1 MELTKKEQKL
11 IARKKF
17 RNKCLEIEK
26 NILEHSGSFNGTEES
41 LKTNPIKSTFT
52 DGQYVREIF
61 MPADQLITTK
71 IHKKLHP
78 FFVMSGKLAIISEDG
93 IQEIKAPYHGITKPG
108 TKRIIYTHED
118 TVFITVHATD
128 KTTVDEVIKDVSTDD
143 FNDPTLIIE

>member
-1 MELTKKEQKL
+1 M
-11 IARKKF
+11 
-17 RNKCLEIEK
+17 
-26 NILEHSGSFNGTEES
+26 
-41 LKTNPIKSTFT
+41 P
-52 DGQYVREIF
+52 QYIREIF

-78 FFVMSGKLAIISEDG
+78 FFVMSGRLTIISEDG
-93 IQEIKAPYHGITKPG
+93 IKEIKAPYHGITKPG

>member
-17 RNKCLEIEK
+17 RNKCAEIEK
-26 NILEHSGSFNGTEES
+26 NILKHKNSFNGIEES

-52 DGQYVREIF
+52 DGQYIREIF
-61 MPADQLITTK
+61 MPADQLITTR
-71 IHKKLHP
+71 IHKKKHP
-78 FFVMSGKLAIISEDG
+78 FFVMSGKIAIVSEEG
-93 IQEIKAPYHGITKPG
+93 IEEIEAPYHGITKPG

-118 TVFITVHATD
+118 TVFITVHATNK
-128 KTTVDEVIKDVSTDD
+128 KTVEEVVKDISTDD